1 MSITFY
7 AGFEESPKRWNYVAS
22 VEPVNVSNS
31 NGYALI
37 AALHFKAD
45 EDGLAPV
52 EIDTFIARCTAAL
65 RNGMR
70 SPDPG
75 VAVKE
80 TIGARG
86 ASFIDC
92 GRPEGY
98 IESRIRQLSELA
110 REGKAAGGTH
120 VYAG

>member
-7 AGFEESPKRWNYVAS
+7 AGFEESPKRWNYVES

-37 AALHFKAD
+37 AALRFTA
-45 EDGLAPV
+45 EDGGMEPV
-52 EIDTFIARCTAAL
+52 DIDTFIARCTAAL
-65 RNGMR
+65 RNAMR

-75 VAVKE
+75 VAVQE

-86 ASFIDC
+86 ATFIDC

-98 IESRIRQLSELA
+98 LESRIRQLSELA

-120 VYAG
+120 IYAG